1 MYSFITRHTSAS
13 NKMSHS
19 VRKQRGQMGMREAIR
34 NLCHSYDEFTND
46 VLTNTEYI
54 YFLI

>member
-1 MYSFITRHTSAS
+1 MYSFMTRHTSAS